1 MYGVAFRDSMRK
13 KKFFH
18 VIPVQPLSE
27 VALPIFALFVK
38 FRLDHGEASTSF
50 DGFVQMEREMSVCSL
65 I

>member
-1 MYGVAFRDSMRK
+1 MRK
-13 KKFFH
+13 KKIFH